1 MSHFALDYSAPEEI
15 AYLVSIVS
23 TSGGMGTQHSGFGYP
38 QFYGKMDFLPYFMI
52 FQSGAHWRCCET
64 WKKPQIWQKPCST
77 FDPSTHF

>member
-38 QFYGKMDFLPYFMI
+38 QCCGKMDFFAI
-52 FQSGAHWRCCET
+52 FHDISKWSPLEML
-64 WKKPQIWQKPCST
+64 
-77 FDPSTHF
+77 